1 MISALFGSLA
11 LVFFMIE
18 LAFLD
23 FSCFII
29 ALALGI
35 SAIFSLFV
43 ELSIAFWA
51 VFSALLAVIF
61 FFTIRAPLKRF
72 FMSKK
77 SKDDFLDE
85 SGQGVV
91 KEGMIYFKGTL
102 WRADTSGLREGQSVK
117 VKGIQNGEIIIEKV
131 EFQK

>member
-11 LVFFMIE
+11 LVFFIIE

-23 FSCFII
+23 FSCFLI

-35 SAIFSLFV
+35 SAICSLFI
-43 ELSIAFWA
+43 ELSITIWA
-51 VFSALLAVIF
+51 VISALLAVIF

-102 WRADTSGLREGQSVK
+102 WRADTSSLSEGQSVK
-117 VKGIQNGEIIIEKV
+117 VKGIQSGKIIIEKS
-131 EFQK
+131 

>member
-1 MISALFGSLA
+1 MTPALFGSLA
-11 LVFFMIE
+11 LVFFIIE
-18 LAFLD
+18 LVFLD

-35 SAIFSLFV
+35 SAICSLFI
-43 ELSIAFWA
+43 ELSITIWA
-51 VFSALLAVIF
+51 VISALLAVIF

-85 SGQGVV
+85 GGQGVV

-102 WRADTSGLREGQSVK
+102 WRADTSDLSEGQSVK
-117 VKGIQNGEIIIEKV
+117 VKGIQNGKIIIEKS
-131 EFQK
+131 

>member
-11 LVFFMIE
+11 LVFFIIE
-18 LAFLD
+18 LVFLD

-35 SAIFSLFV
+35 SAICSLFID
-43 ELSIAFWA
+43 LSITIWA
-51 VFSALLAVIF
+51 VISALLAVIF

-91 KEGMIYFKGTL
+91 KDGMIYFKGTM
-102 WRADTSGLREGQSVK
+102 WRADTGGLSEGQSVK
-117 VKGIQNGEIIIEKV
+117 VKGIQNGKIIIEKS
-131 EFQK
+131 